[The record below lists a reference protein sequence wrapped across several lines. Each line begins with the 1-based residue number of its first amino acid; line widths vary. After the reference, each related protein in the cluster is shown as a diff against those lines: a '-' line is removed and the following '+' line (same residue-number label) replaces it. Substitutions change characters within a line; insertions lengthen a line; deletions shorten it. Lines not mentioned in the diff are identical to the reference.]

1 MKKTILI
8 IALGWILGIIG
19 GLYNHIVP
27 FIFLG
32 IILLIVILKILNIKY
47 SSHFLK
53 LINLW
58 IKNNVL
64 LIFLTA
70 AFIASLHFIIQN
82 NQYEAV
88 YHQFSST
95 EIIATVVS
103 NKRETEYQEVYTIKL
118 EEYNHIQLVLR
129 VAKSKK
135 INLKYGDKIKINGQ
149 YQVPESARNY
159 GGFDYKEY
167 LKTQKVY
174 GIFEA
179 EKIER
184 LKENNLS
191 YIALLS
197 NRVKQKII
205 TNINKIL
212 PNETKEL
219 FLGILIGY
227 DDYLQEEIQESF
239 RKSSLSHLLAVSG
252 AHITYIMIGFTYL
265 LSKLKIPKKVRNIFI
280 IAFLYFFMYLT
291 SFSASVV
298 RASIMGIMGLFSLL
312 VCRRYDIKTAMS
324 VSLLLTLIDNPYK
337 ILDLGLLLSYFA
349 TIGILVFVY
358 IRKEEKKDSKESILI
373 RAKDYLKDLVLI
385 TIFANIFVMPIIL
398 YSFNTISFSF
408 ILSNLIASILIGPIT
423 IGGFLLIIFSFIH
436 IKLAYVIAI
445 PYNLLLQILIHSTKL
460 VSQMPYSEILLPTPS
475 LFIICI
481 YYFLLFLFLFYKLL
495 KKSFYHHY
503 MVKKIVGYVKNTLFF
518 LRKKR
523 YIILFFTIFIF
534 SIFLFFKTIPKDLK
548 IYFIDVGQG
557 DSTLIITP
565 TNKKILIDSGG
576 QETGNF
582 DVGKSTLVPYL
593 LDRGMISLDYICIS
607 HFDSDHCQGFI
618 YLLNNIHVK
627 NIILSKQPESSSNF
641 EEILSIAKS
650 KKINI
655 IVVKKDDK
663 IYLEK
668 EVSMQV
674 LWPDTNHFIAEN
686 VLNNNSMVCKFCY
699 KNFSI
704 LFTGDIEEIAE
715 KQILQT
721 YQNTNLLKATILK
734 VAHHRFKNI

>member
-324 VSLLLTLIDNPYK
+324 VSLLLILIDNPYK

-481 YYFLLFLFLFYKLL
+481 YYFLLFLYLFYKLL

>member
-1 MKKTILI
+1 MKKPILI

-70 AFIASLHFIIQN
+70 AFIASLHFIIHN

-298 RASIMGIMGLFSLL
+298 RASIMGMMGLFSLL

-324 VSLLLTLIDNPYK
+324 VSLLLILIDNPYK